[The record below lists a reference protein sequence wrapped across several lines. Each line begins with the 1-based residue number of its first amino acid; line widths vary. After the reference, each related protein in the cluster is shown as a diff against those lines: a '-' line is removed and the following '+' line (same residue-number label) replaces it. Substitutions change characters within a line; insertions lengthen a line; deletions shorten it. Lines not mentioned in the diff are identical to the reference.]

1 MKSVLARI
9 DPAGRL
15 SIPAQ
20 HRRALGLEA
29 GGPVVIKLE
38 GGEVRVRAA
47 ADVMAE
53 LQAETARL
61 LSGPTPLSTPS
72 LPRGAPRRLA
82 RERRWRAPTRT
93 ARDAPTRRLKPR
105 VAGSVLDASAL
116 LAYLRNEPGGDRVLR
131 AILTGQAVMSTAN
144 FAEVATWFARNGAD
158 EPFIRSLRDR
168 LVFPLVPLDDPRDPC
183 RPARAPDARFGAR
196 PRRPNLPRPRRPFG
210 RARHHRRPPVDR
222 AGRAG
227 RYYARADTLGR

>member
-1 MKSVLARI
+1 M
-9 DPAGRL
+9 
-15 SIPAQ
+15 
-20 HRRALGLEA
+20 
-29 GGPVVIKLE
+29 IKLE

-61 LSGPTPLSTPS
+61 LSGPRPLSTPS

-82 RERRWRAPTRT
+82 REAEMAGSDPDRSRRADEE
-93 ARDAPTRRLKPR
+93 AEAR
-105 VAGSVLDASAL
+105 VAGSVLDASAF

-131 AILTGQAVMSTAN
+131 AIRTGQAVIMSTAN

-168 LVFPLVPLDDPRDPC
+168 LVFPLVPVDDDL
-183 RPARAPDARFGAR
+183 AIRAALLEPLTRASGLASETE
-196 PRRPNLPRPRRPFG
+196 LPRPRRPFG
-210 RARHHRRPPVDR
+210 RARRHRRPPVDR

-227 RYYARADTLGR
+227 RYYARADTLSR

>member
-1 MKSVLARI
+1 M
-9 DPAGRL
+9 
-15 SIPAQ
+15 
-20 HRRALGLEA
+20 
-29 GGPVVIKLE
+29 IKLE

-61 LSGPTPLSTPS
+61 LSGPSASVDAFL
-72 LPRGAPRRLA
+72 AERRAEAA
-82 RERRWRAPTRT
+82 REGAEMAGSDRI

-105 VAGSVLDASAL
+105 VAGSVLDASAF

-168 LVFPLVPLDDPRDPC
+168 LVFPLVPVDDDL
-183 RPARAPDARFGAR
+183 AIRAALLEPLTRASGLGLGDRI
-196 PRRPNLPRPRRPFG
+196 LPRPRRPFG

-227 RYYARADTLGR
+227 RYYARADPLSG